1 MGQRIQGSH
10 PLLNQTLSSE
20 EPLCRPSAMRNV
32 LQKLT
37 AAQEEQIFY
46 QFKREE
52 EEEKDETKELN
63 LDKGMRRRKVIV
75 CL

>member
-52 EEEKDETKELN
+52 EKDEKKELN